1 MKTKPVIAM
10 EASVSIEAAE
20 GDKKGPPKFT
30 ATFYTGGAMNI
41 NGWEYPVA
49 IDLAGLENGNVLIA
63 NLDHDRTKRV
73 GHFEV
78 ENNGLSLVAHGVVS
92 AKTQW
97 ATEVV
102 DSATNGYPWQASLE
116 VMPASGGVE
125 FVKAGKTVTV
135 NEQQMSGPLY
145 VTRKGTLKG
154 FGFVTHGADDNT
166 AVAIAAAAAQSKE
179 KRTMKAEV
187 AAWVKAENPEL
198 DIDTLTPELV
208 KAFEKNFAAIEA
220 AKKIEQPEKK
230 KGETFSSYAEEMKR
244 REEIRATANEFLEKN
259 RSYDRSWFETIE
271 AMHDEAVDNK
281 TSPLEFKT
289 KLLEATYGMGGQIN
303 ISVKR
308 DREKITDKVLEAAI
322 CMTGSMEAASLDKN
336 FDDQTLQA
344 AHDKFKHGVGL
355 KQLYRIAAK
364 SNGFNVDHEEV
375 TLEMQQAAF
384 GQNGSPIGRMQ
395 QAGQGWSTLSLPGIL
410 SNSANKFLLQGWG
423 AGEMVWKDITD
434 VVSVRDFK
442 QITQYKL
449 SGNLK
454 YEKVGPGGDLKHG
467 TVSEDSYTNQADT
480 YGKMFAI
487 TRTDIINDDLG
498 ALTRVPLELGYGAN
512 DAFNEVFWTE
522 FLENAGNFYHSN
534 NANVSTGTLTSSTV
548 LASLAAAEAV
558 FLVQTK
564 PNGTPLG
571 ILPNVWLVPPGSKR
585 IALAG
590 INSSMVTGGSTTVPE
605 VNTFSGEYKV
615 VSSAYI
621 ANSSYTGYS
630 TVKHYLIANRPGFS
644 PIQTAFLN
652 GRQNPVV
659 ETADAMFNT
668 LGVQMRA
675 YHDFG
680 VNKMEYR
687 AVVQGSGA

>member
-1 MKTKPVIAM
+1 MKTDQIIAM
-10 EASVSIEAAE
+10 EAQVSIQAEE

-30 ATFYTGGAMNI
+30 ATFYTGGKMNI
-41 NGWEYPVA
+41 NGWDLPVA
-49 IDLAGLENGNVLIA
+49 IDLGGLENGNVLIA

-78 ENNGLSLVAHGVVS
+78 ENDGKTLVAHGLAS
-92 AKTQW
+92 AKTAS

-102 DSATNGYPWQASLE
+102 ESALNGYPWQASLE
-116 VMPASGGVE
+116 VMPAAGGVE
-125 FVKAGKTVTV
+125 QIKAGQTVTV
-135 NEQQMSGPLY
+135 NGQEMSGPLY

-187 AAWVKAENPEL
+187 AAWVKETSPNV
-198 DIDTLTPELV
+198 DMDTLTPELV
-208 KAFEKNFAAIEA
+208 KAFEDAFAKIEA
-220 AKKIEQPEKK
+220 AKKVEQPEKK

-271 AMHDEAVDNK
+271 AMHDEAVEGK
-281 TSPLEFKT
+281 TSPLEFRT

-303 ISVKR
+303 ISVRGK
-308 DREKITDKVLEAAI
+308 DNKITDKVLEAAI
-322 CMTGSMEAASLDKN
+322 CTTGSMDAEQLDKN
-336 FDDQTLQA
+336 FDDQTLQL

-355 KQLYRIAAK
+355 KQLFRIAAK
-364 SNGFNVDHEEV
+364 SHGYNADHEEV

-384 GQNGSPIGRMQ
+384 GQLGSPFGRMQ

-442 QITQYKL
+442 QISQYKL

-498 ALTRVPLELGYGAN
+498 ALTRIPLELGYGAN

-522 FLENAGNFYHSN
+522 FLDNTGNFYHSN
-534 NANVSTGTLTSSTV
+534 NANVSSGTITSSTV
-548 LASLAAAEAV
+548 LATLTAAEGV

-571 ILPNVWLVPPGSKR
+571 ILPTVWLVPPASKR
-585 IALAG
+585 TAMAAMASG
-590 INSSMVTGGSTTVPE
+590 QVTGGSTTVPD
-605 VNTFSGEYKV
+605 VNTFAGDYRV

-621 ANSSYTGYS
+621 ANSAFSGFS
-630 TVKHYLIANRPGFS
+630 TVKHYLIANRPGFA